1 MKHYRLIL
9 IIGTLEVLIGGMT
22 LFGVLF
28 SLIFSFNTK
37 SPNILAFVVLA
48 GTLSMLIGF
57 GILRCNIVAYKLLL
71 YFSSVVAL
79 SKLLM
84 FMGVIHLSG
93 ALETIVP
100 MPIKDFI
107 SIMYHGFVIYYLKKP
122 GIKEIFHR

>member
-1 MKHYRLIL
+1 
-9 IIGTLEVLIGGMT
+9 
-22 LFGVLF
+22 
-28 SLIFSFNTK
+28 
-37 SPNILAFVVLA
+37 
-48 GTLSMLIGF
+48 
-57 GILRCNIVAYKLLL
+57 
-71 YFSSVVAL
+71 
-79 SKLLM
+79 M